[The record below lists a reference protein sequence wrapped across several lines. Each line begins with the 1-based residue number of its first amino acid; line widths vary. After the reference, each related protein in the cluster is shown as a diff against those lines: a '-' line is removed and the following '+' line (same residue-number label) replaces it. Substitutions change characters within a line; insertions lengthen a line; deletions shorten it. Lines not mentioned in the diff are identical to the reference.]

1 MRGILL
7 LLLVTTLLVLLV
19 SGVVLNLGIVIIKLT
34 GSIALTQEVV
44 WLLYGAATLIVI
56 GLLWLLVTLGGR
68 K

>member
-7 LLLVTTLLVLLV
+7 LFLVTLLLVLLV
-19 SGVVLNLGIVIIKLT
+19 SGVVLNLGIVITKLT
-34 GSIALTQEVV
+34 GPIALTQEVV
-44 WLLYGAATLIVI
+44 WLLYGVATLIVI